1 MLHSLV
7 IGATGRTGL
16 EFTRQALASGQ
27 RVTALVRSP
36 EKMELND
43 QHLDL
48 MTGDGLDYNAV
59 NKAVAAH
66 AYHAIIQ
73 LTGGGLSTTDLN
85 TNISRHLMQAMQEHN
100 SPAQLWILSA
110 AGTGDSHDQLPFFG
124 RLLKKTLLRAPFA
137 DHEVQEKEVMTSGLP
152 YVIVRPVGLTDG
164 PLTEGQ
170 YIALEKQKAP
180 SSQISRANVAHYI
193 VQHLGKEDVNG
204 KAIVLAHN

>member
-36 EKMELND
+36 EKMTIND
-43 QHLDL
+43 QHLHL
-48 MTGDGLDYNAV
+48 ITGDGLDAD
-59 NKAVAAH
+59 AVAQAVSAH
-66 AYHAIIQ
+66 AYTAIVQ
-73 LTGGGLSTTDLN
+73 LTGGGLTTTDLN
-85 TNISRHLMQAMQEHN
+85 TRITRHLMQAIRAHN
-100 SPAQLWILSA
+100 SSAQLWILSA
-110 AGTGDSHDQLPFFG
+110 AGTGGSHHQLPFFG
-124 RLLKKTLLRAPFA
+124 RLLKKTMLRAPFA
-137 DHEVQEKEVMTSGLP
+137 DHEVQEEEVMASGLP

-170 YIALEKQKAP
+170 YLALENQPAP

-193 VQHLGKEDVNG
+193 VQHLGREEVNG